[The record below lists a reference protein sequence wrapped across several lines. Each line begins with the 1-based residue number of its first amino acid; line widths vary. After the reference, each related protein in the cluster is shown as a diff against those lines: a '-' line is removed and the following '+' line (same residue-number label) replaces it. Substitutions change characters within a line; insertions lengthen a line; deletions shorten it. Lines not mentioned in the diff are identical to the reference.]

1 MQQTLLFF
9 TAFSLT
15 MFVGASLSPPQPI
28 IAQPWLHENFD
39 RLDFMMCR
47 NYHGLD
53 AKRLESIESS
63 NYAGE
68 CGFKL
73 LPNLQLPTKKVLI
86 ENLSQA
92 WE

>member
-15 MFVGASLSPPQPI
+15 MCGSALLSPPKPI

-39 RLDFMMCR
+39 RLDLMVCR

-53 AKRLESIESS
+53 AKHPESIDPT

-68 CGFKL
+68 CDFKL
-73 LPNLQLPTKKVLI
+73 LPNRKYVPKFQYFK
-86 ENLSQA
+86 
-92 WE
+92 

>member
-15 MFVGASLSPPQPI
+15 MFVGTSLSPARQA

-39 RLDFMMCR
+39 RLGLMMCR

-53 AKRLESIESS
+53 AKRLESQESAR
-63 NYAGE
+63 YAGE
-68 CGFKL
+68 CRFIP
-73 LPNLQLPTKKVLI
+73 LPN
-86 ENLSQA
+86 
-92 WE
+92 